1 MFRIALNAVILP
13 LEFASL
19 HLTSANETGGPPW
32 WMLAATLATATP
44 TALYLAEKL
53 FGDHE
58 PESLSAV

>member
-1 MFRIALNAVILP
+1 MFRIALNAVVLP

-19 HLTSANETGGPPW
+19 HLVSANETSSSSW
-32 WMLAATLATATP
+32 WMLVATLATATP

-58 PESLSAV
+58 PESLSGV

>member
-19 HLTSANETGGPPW
+19 HLTSTNETGPAW

-44 TALYLAEKL
+44 TAVYLAERL